1 MSFAN
6 IGITKTSNKKKVALC
21 NLLAKIRGKE
31 MEKGTNSNTG
41 GGSSGYWWWVAA
53 SGVQVAWGIYSFR
66 KGYSG
71 DSRLMPLKAFGVA
84 SLFVGATATATV
96 GTFSASGIHS
106 VKDAMELGANIRSGL
121 GVKVWCR
128 FGILLRGCRS

>member
-6 IGITKTSNKKKVALC
+6 IGIIKTPNKKKVALC

-121 GVKVWCR
+121 GVK
-128 FGILLRGCRS
+128 GRG